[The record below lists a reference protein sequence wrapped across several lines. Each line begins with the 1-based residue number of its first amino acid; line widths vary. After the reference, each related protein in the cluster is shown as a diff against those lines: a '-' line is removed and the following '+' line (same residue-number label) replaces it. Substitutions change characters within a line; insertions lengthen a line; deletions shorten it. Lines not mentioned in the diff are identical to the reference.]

1 MDEKVREEILS
12 RPIRIPNL
20 LILILLALLVL
31 GAATFVS
38 QTMSSNAKEAWQIYL
53 VNFLF
58 WAGVAQ
64 GGIIVS
70 CAFRIT
76 SGKWGRPVLR
86 IAEALG
92 SFIPIS
98 FVLLLILFI
107 GKDHILPYATHP
119 YPHPKDLWLNI
130 YFVFGRDVIGLFIL
144 SILSLTYLYYSLR
157 QDLGGSGESSGIRG
171 WIASGWRGEEE
182 KVRCWNRIL
191 RLAPA
196 IVLIYAAVF
205 SLFAF
210 DFMMSL
216 NPHWYSTLFGIYY
229 FVACFISGL
238 CATIIL
244 SVMVRKYLNL
254 QDYITKSQFHDLGRL
269 LFGFSLFWVYM
280 FFSQFLVIWYASLPE
295 EVGFVIKRV
304 QEPPFKTLAWLVISC
319 CFFFPLVTLLPKTN
333 KIITPILAFIATVYF
348 CGLWLEKF
356 VLVTPSLFSQ
366 IHFGWVQILITIGFL
381 SAFILTFLLFI
392 RTFPV
397 LPIGDPLFSG
407 KIGSHHS
414 GGH

>member
-20 LILILLALLVL
+20 LILFLLALFVL
-31 GAATFVS
+31 GVATFVS
-38 QTMSSNAKEAWQIYL
+38 QAMGSNAKEAWQIYL

-58 WAGVAQ
+58 WAGISQ
-64 GGIIVS
+64 GGIIFS
-70 CAFRIT
+70 CALRIT
-76 SGKWGRPVLR
+76 SGKWGRPILR
-86 IAEALG
+86 VAEALG

-98 FVLLLILFI
+98 FVLLLVLFI
-107 GKDHILPYATHP
+107 GKDDILPYATHP
-119 YPHPKDLWLNI
+119 YSHPKDVWLNI
-130 YFVFGRDVIGLFIL
+130 HFVLGRNVIGLLVL
-144 SILSLTYLYYSLR
+144 SILSFIYLYYSLR
-157 QDLGGSGESSGIRG
+157 QDLGGSGEGSGIRG
-171 WIASGWRGEEE
+171 WIASGWRGEGERKE
-182 KVRCWNRIL
+182 CWNKMMRI
-191 RLAPA
+191 APA
-196 IVLIYAAVF
+196 LVLIYAAVF
-205 SLFAF
+205 SILAF

-216 NPHWYSTLFGIYY
+216 SPYWDSTLFGIYY
-229 FVACFISGL
+229 FVACFIGAL
-238 CATIIL
+238 CATIVL

-304 QEPPFKTLAWLVISC
+304 QEPPFKTLSWLVISC

-366 IHFGWVQILITIGFL
+366 IHFGMVQILITIGFF

-392 RTFPV
+392 RTFPI
-397 LPIGDPLFSG
+397 LPVGDPLFSG
-407 KIGSHHS
+407 KIGSHNS